1 MTRPRQLKFNVRFQM
16 KFLGFLYMAGGCSLS
31 ILMLRAFHGNWGD
44 FWQIAM
50 YSAIPNGFT
59 ALMAILLF
67 RQRGS
72 EATADRILLIA
83 CYLIGIAAGAYFYY
97 T

>member
-1 MTRPRQLKFNVRFQM
+1 M
-16 KFLGFLYMAGGCSLS
+16 KFLGFLYLAGGCSIA
-31 ILMLRAFHGNWGD
+31 ILILRGVHGNWAD

-59 ALMAILLF
+59 VLMAILLF
-67 RQRGS
+67 RQRGP
-72 EATADRILLIA
+72 EVTGDRIFLIA